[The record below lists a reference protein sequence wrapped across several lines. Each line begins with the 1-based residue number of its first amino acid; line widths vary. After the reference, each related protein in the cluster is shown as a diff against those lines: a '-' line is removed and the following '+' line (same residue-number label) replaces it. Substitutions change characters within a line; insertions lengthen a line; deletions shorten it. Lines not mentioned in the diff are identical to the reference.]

1 VADTDSPLSTVIGA
15 EQGRRLRLTA
25 HVENKPIG
33 RLLTELLDAHL
44 PTTGELADRIRSGPP
59 QPRVT
64 SLADLAR
71 TRGRT
76 DDLAG

>member
-1 VADTDSPLSTVIGA
+1 MADSDSPLSTVIGA

-44 PTTGELADRIRSGPP
+44 PSVAELADAIRAGG
-59 QPRVT
+59 R
-64 SLADLAR
+64 DER
-71 TRGRT
+71 TG
-76 DDLAG
+76 